1 MIQVHKC
8 YSGHFLPIICYILQP
23 QLKAIYLL
31 LHVCL
36 TRSGFVVARQLRIIA
51 IIMRLIRL
59 PPPTELES
67 ANYRPV
73 GTRRAGGIRGP
84 LRFWRGGGR
93 VCLPHYYSNLGF
105 QTFLR
110 PWNSEYKRQMSE
122 ANFLNAD
129 ISLHTRV
136 HSKVFYYIVCNLSF
150 FAAFSNFRCRG
161 LDYELWQKKSIF
173 NKLF

>member
-1 MIQVHKC
+1 M
-8 YSGHFLPIICYILQP
+8 LQWP
-23 QLKAIYLL
+23 FFTYNLLYTLAIAQTYLL
-31 LHVCL
+31 TFTCL
-36 TRSGFVVARQLRIIA
+36 FDPFCLCCYAPASNNSNNNATHQAS
-51 IIMRLIRL
+51 
-59 PPPTELES
+59 PPTELES
-67 ANYRPV
+67 ANLRAV
-73 GTRRAGGIRGP
+73 GTRRAGRGDQGAP
-84 LRFWRGGGR
+84 SDFGGGGGR